1 MSVKL
6 KKTRATKD
14 DVAESKSLSVDRPD
28 QLTRIPLQQLPSDY
42 ANRDKNTKIF
52 PAVSLKDIQSV
63 SLRKPEVDAVKKSSA
78 Q

>member
-42 ANRDKNTKIF
+42 VNRDKNTTNV

>member
-14 DVAESKSLSVDRPD
+14 DVAESKSLSVDRPH

-42 ANRDKNTKIF
+42 ANRDKNTTNF

-63 SLRKPEVDAVKKSSA
+63 SLRKPEVDPVKKSST